1 MDNKILK
8 NQISVLFEQML
19 IDKKN
24 KKNVKKK
31 LVFSRKQVY
40 QNPEFQ
46 RYMVKDIEGGGTPP
60 SISLTIYLRNS
71 GFWYTCLRLKTAFFF
86 RLFSQ

>member
-40 QNPEFQ
+40 QNPEF
-46 RYMVKDIEGGGTPP
+46 RRFVVKDIEEGV
-60 SISLTIYLRNS
+60 
-71 GFWYTCLRLKTAFFF
+71 
-86 RLFSQ
+86 